1 VTLSIATSSSWKRT
15 LFTEGVPLPLRA
27 HFGSAQR
34 LKIQAGLIP
43 EVMEDKWFV
52 YFEAPYL
59 FFHRSWTGQP
69 VYRVE
74 LATDADGATVIEALW
89 SADLAGVERA
99 DPIYQAQLLNFLI
112 CNLLL
117 GQSKPFP
124 RPDTAQES
132 APGLFQHHVAG
143 TGYREVSVKPSG
155 DLDEHGEG

>member
-1 VTLSIATSSSWKRT
+1 
-15 LFTEGVPLPLRA
+15 
-27 HFGSAQR
+27 
-34 LKIQAGLIP
+34 
-43 EVMEDKWFV
+43 MEDKWFV
-52 YFEAPYL
+52 YFEEPYL
-59 FFHRSWTGQP
+59 FFHRSWTGVP

-74 LATDADGATVIEALW
+74 LAPDADGATVTEALW

-132 APGLFQHHVAG
+132 APGLFQHHIAG
-143 TGYREVSVKPSG
+143 TGYREVSVQPSS
-155 DLDEHGEG
+155 DLDEHSEG